1 MFSTISNLVI
11 ALQTRRSEGQAMVE
25 YGLILGLV
33 SVAAAA
39 RGCLHQHRSLA
50 GGGRRLIPLRAPLG
64 HPVARAA
71 QAVTRGLHSTRSAG
85 HVLTE

>member
-39 RGCLHQHRSLA
+39 VLVTIGTDVEAVFTSIEGALA
-50 GGGRRLIPLRAPLG
+50 GA
-64 HPVARAA
+64 
-71 QAVTRGLHSTRSAG
+71 
-85 HVLTE
+85 